1 MTAIKRQ
8 NIVDALEARLK
19 IISGMQVYHNDLGSR
34 VYTWRSAPFQTA
46 EMPGINIRDLN
57 DDVVEEYLGNPNL
70 TYHRL
75 TIEID
80 LACTTSAIARS
91 MIADTC
97 KAINTDRTLSG
108 YCIDIEYDGAEIL
121 TNEQN
126 ENVITG
132 ARVTVGVIYQT
143 EKFEEE

>member
-1 MTAIKRQ
+1 VSIKWQ
-8 NIVDALEARLK
+8 NIVDALETRLK
-19 IISGMQVYHNDLGSR
+19 TISTDIGYHNDVDNI